1 MTTPVLSVCV
11 PAYGNGHLLT
21 RTLDALTRQ
30 SLPTAAYEVIVV
42 DDGSEPSLE
51 PIVTAYLNELPL
63 TLIRQDNRGRS
74 AARNRA
80 MAAAR
85 GRVFV
90 FLDADQAADPGL
102 LQAHH
107 DFHATRGFG
116 PGVLLGRAIT
126 ADWAVIGAFTHGQTP
141 TPAMADASRGDVRDY
156 LLRLPHFRAGL
167 GRAPWI
173 CAHTNNASIDRATAE
188 AVGGFDEALTT
199 WGGEDNEFFYRV
211 FRHHDR
217 DPKLFDVGDD
227 AISYDL
233 PHFRLWPLLM
243 AQLADNFRQIFHKHP
258 RYDVELFTLPGLWT
272 TTLRRITWFED
283 ALTAAR
289 THRLGRADL
298 LPGTLTDRLRGTG
311 ALVIGFGADRLDLG
325 PDAAV
330 FDHDTPAGG
339 RNRHLA
345 GLAVPEP
352 DGRYAGVVAVDLWR
366 FLPPED
372 LAVLVLE
379 SLRIG
384 GRIDL
389 VATGTPV
396 TAADLLPLPF
406 ADDLDYLR
414 DTVAGHLPVRVS
426 DHDGARVLT
435 IGGE

>member
-1 MTTPVLSVCV
+1 MTTPVLSVCI

-30 SLPTAAYEVIVV
+30 TLPTTAFEVIVV
-42 DDGSEPSLE
+42 DDGSDPPLE
-51 PIVTAYLNELPL
+51 PVISAFLDRLPL
-63 TLIRQDNRGRS
+63 THLRQDNQGRS

-85 GRVFV
+85 GRVIV

-102 LQAHH
+102 LRAHH

-116 PGVLLGRAIT
+116 PAVLLGRAVT
-126 ADWAVIGAFTHGQTP
+126 ADWAAIGEISHGRTP
-141 TPAMADASRGDVRDY
+141 TPAMADDNRADVRDY
-156 LLRLPHFRAGL
+156 MLHQPHYRAGL

-173 CAHTNNASIDRATAE
+173 CAHTNNASIDRATAD

-211 FRHHDR
+211 FTHHDH
-217 DPKLFDVGDD
+217 DPKLFGVGDD

-233 PHFRLWPLLM
+233 PHFRMWPLLM
-243 AQLADNFRQIFHKHP
+243 AQLAGNVRHIFTKHP
-258 RYDVELFTLPGLWT
+258 RYDIELFTLPGLWT

-283 ALTAAR
+283 SLTAAR
-289 THRLGRADL
+289 AHHLGRADQ
-298 LPGTLTDRLRGTG
+298 LPGALTDRLRGTD
-311 ALVIGFGADRLDLG
+311 ALVIGFGANRLHLG
-325 PDAAV
+325 PGAAV
-330 FDHDTPAGG
+330 FDHDAPADT

-352 DGRYAGVVAVDLWR
+352 DGRYTGVVAVDLWR

-372 LAVLVLE
+372 LSILVME

-384 GRIDL
+384 GRVDL

-396 TAADLLPLPF
+396 PAADLLPLPF

-414 DTVAGHLPVRVS
+414 DTVTGYLPVHLS
-426 DHDGARVLT
+426 DHGDTRVLT